1 MRRSRGAVALLLG
14 GLLTT
19 TAAACGSDKA
29 ATTTAAAATTTA
41 SAAATSAASSGAIPG
56 STTATAGA
64 STAVSTGATAAGGKA
79 FSWTMVTDQA
89 GLGDKGFNDLA
100 YAGLNKA
107 AADLGGKAHAIESSE
122 QAQYVPNLQQAVD
135 DGATMTVGIGFLL
148 TDALVQVAT
157 EKPNA
162 KFVSIDSD
170 VLGPDKK
177 PIPNVASV
185 TFKENEGAYLA
196 GIIAGKTT
204 KTNKIGFVGGLE
216 IPPVVRFLKGFQ
228 AGVASVNP
236 AATVSIAYVGGFT
249 DPVKTKSLA
258 SADYDAGADIV
269 FEVAG
274 GGGLG
279 AYEEAKARGKGFWVI
294 GTDTCK
300 EALAPDNF
308 LTSATKDVS
317 GAVYT
322 EAKAVADG
330 TFKGGLIS
338 LGLKDGGVGVCQDNF
353 ASLQADVQAAVKTAT
368 TAVSNGSITVPSQ

>member
-1 MRRSRGAVALLLG
+1 MGRSPRAIAVLLA
-14 GLLTT
+14 GLLVTA
-19 TAAACGSDKA
+19 AAACGSSDKA
-29 ATTTAAAATTTA
+29 ATTTTAAATTIAAVATTA
-41 SAAATSAASSGAIPG
+41 APAGSAATTPGTSTAG
-56 STTATAGA
+56 STAG
-64 STAVSTGATAAGGKA
+64 TAANGKA
-79 FSWTMVTDQA
+79 LSWTMVTDQA

-100 YAGLNKA
+100 YAGIQKA
-107 AADLGGKAHAIESSE
+107 AADLGGKAQAIESSE
-122 QAQYVPNLQQAVD
+122 QAQYVPNLEQSVD
-135 DGATMTVGIGFLL
+135 DGASMTVGVGFLL

-170 VLGPDKK
+170 VLDADGK

-185 TFKENEGAYLA
+185 TFKENEAAYLA

-204 KTNKIGFVGGLE
+204 KANKIGFVGGLE

-228 AGVASVNP
+228 AGLASVNP

-258 SADYDAGADIV
+258 AADYDAGADIV

-317 GAVYT
+317 GAVFK
-322 EAKAVADG
+322 EAQAVANG
-330 TFKGGLIS
+330 TFKGGQIS

-353 ASLQADVQAAVKTAT
+353 ASLPADVQAAVKTAT
-368 TAVSNGSITVPSQ
+368 TAVSDGTITVPSQ

>member
-1 MRRSRGAVALLLG
+1 MGRSNRTVALVLG
-14 GLLTT
+14 GLLAT
-19 TAAACGSDKA
+19 TAAACGSSKA
-29 ATTTAAAATTTA
+29 ATTTAAATT
-41 SAAATSAASSGAIPG
+41 I
-56 STTATAGA
+56 AGA
-64 STAVSTGATAAGGKA
+64 TGSTAAGGKA

-100 YAGLNKA
+100 YAGIKKA
-107 AADLGGKAHAIESSE
+107 ASDLGGKAQAIESTE
-122 QAQYVPNLQQAVD
+122 QAQYVPNLEQSVA
-135 DGATMTVGIGFLL
+135 DGASMTVGVGFLL
-148 TDALVQVAT
+148 TDALVKVAT
-157 EKPNA
+157 EKPDA

-170 VLGPDKK
+170 VLGADKK

-258 SADYDAGADIV
+258 GADYDAGADIV

-317 GAVYT
+317 GAVFK

-330 TFKGGLIS
+330 TFKGGLYS

-353 ASLQADVQAAVKTAT
+353 ASLPSGVQAAVKTAT
-368 TAVSNGSITVPSQ
+368 TAVSNGTITVPSQ

>member
-1 MRRSRGAVALLLG
+1 MARSSRAIALLLG
-14 GLLTT
+14 GLLAT
-19 TAAACGSDKA
+19 TAAACGSSSKSSS
-29 ATTTAAAATTTA
+29 TTAAATAATAAAPAATTA
-41 SAAATSAASSGAIPG
+41 
-56 STTATAGA
+56 A
-64 STAVSTGATAAGGKA
+64 STANSTAATTAGSIASSTTATAAGGKA

-100 YAGLNKA
+100 YAGIQKA
-107 AADLGGKAHAIESSE
+107 ASDLGGKSQAIESTE
-122 QAQYVPNLQQAVD
+122 QAQYVPNLEQAVA
-135 DGATMTVGIGFLL
+135 DGASMTVGVGFLL

-157 EKPNA
+157 EKPDA

-170 VLGPDKK
+170 VLDASGK

-196 GIIAGKTT
+196 GIIAGMTT

-228 AGVASVNP
+228 AGLASVNP

-258 SADYDAGADIV
+258 GADYDAGADIV

-279 AYEEAKARGKGFWVI
+279 AYEEAKGRGKGFWVI

-308 LTSATKDVS
+308 LTSATKDVA
-317 GAVYT
+317 GAVFK
-322 EAKAVADG
+322 EAQAVADG
-330 TFKGGLIS
+330 TFKGGQIS

-353 ASLQADVQAAVKTAT
+353 GTLPAAIQAAVKTAT
-368 TAVSNGSITVPSQ
+368 TAVSGGTITVPSN